1 MCRPFLNLTTLPKD
15 DDAVNKRL
23 LTRVIAFSLASLHL
37 VACSASQLT
46 STPTDTPIPEPIAT
60 PALIPTETATEWLHV
75 ALGDSEARCCG
86 VRSYP
91 EYYDEFIEQ
100 DLNVKVN
107 LRNLSV
113 GDQTTGELLLMLEDE
128 DIRNLISEAQV
139 VTLVIMM
146 DDIYSCRV
154 GDKDCVDE
162 KLTTAK
168 ANYTAIIEEI
178 LALTSPE
185 ETIIRTQTFDN
196 PFVNKW
202 KEQGDFEERKPT
214 IDRLNRQIIDIATL
228 YNIPVA
234 RVYLDFNGPN
244 GDQDPGEKGYISGD
258 GMHNSDAGVRRMA
271 ELLRGLGYAPLA
283 P

>member
-1 MCRPFLNLTTLPKD
+1 VSENSVHSPEKEVAMNPCMLFLQVIGYAL
-15 DDAVNKRL
+15 VL
-23 LTRVIAFSLASLHL
+23 LLV
-37 VACSASQLT
+37 VACGTPQSAPT
-46 STPTDTPIPEPIAT
+46 STATPIPEPTVT
-60 PALIPTETATEWLHV
+60 PTFIPTVAATEWLHV
-75 ALGDSEARCCG
+75 ALGDSEASCCG
-86 VRSYP
+86 ARSYP

-113 GDQTTGELLLMLEDE
+113 GGQTTGELLLMLDDE
-128 DIRNLISEAQV
+128 DVRSLISEAQV

-146 DDIYSCRV
+146 DDIYPCRV
-154 GDKDCVDE
+154 GDKDCVGE
-162 KLTTAK
+162 KLTTAR

-178 LALTSPE
+178 LVLTSPE

-214 IDRLNRQIIDIATL
+214 IDRLNRQIIDVASL
-228 YNIPVA
+228 HNIPVA

-271 ELLRGLGYAPLA
+271 ELLRELGYEPLV

>member
-1 MCRPFLNLTTLPKD
+1 M
-15 DDAVNKRL
+15 NKRL
-23 LTRVIAFSLASLHL
+23 LMRVIVCSLASLLL
-37 VACSASQLT
+37 VACSTSEAT
-46 STPTDTPIPEPIAT
+46 STPTDTPIPEPT
-60 PALIPTETATEWLHV
+60 TTSALISTETVTEWLHV
-75 ALGDSEARCCG
+75 ALGDSEAFCCG

-107 LRNLSV
+107 LRNLS
-113 GDQTTGELLLMLEDE
+113 GGGQTTGQLLLMLDHEDV
-128 DIRNLISEAQV
+128 RNLISKAQV
-139 VTLVIMM
+139 VTLVTMM
-146 DDIYSCRV
+146 DDIYPCRV
-154 GDKDCVDE
+154 GDKDCIDE

-202 KEQGDFEERKPT
+202 KEQGDFGERKPT
-214 IDRLNRQIIDIATL
+214 IDRLNRQIMDVASL

-271 ELLRGLGYAPLA
+271 ELLRELGYAPLA